1 MEQIERIRQ
10 MEMRLDQAEEAV
22 KELSVALEKYVVAQD
37 AIRTIEAYYGS
48 EEWRKDFEDDENGL
62 LPKELKC
69 GVLSEDGIWNMLEEC
84 RQIDVRMQKI
94 VTERLKG

>member
-48 EEWRKDFEDDENGL
+48 EEWCL
-62 LPKELKC
+62 SLKK
-69 GVLSEDGIWNMLEEC
+69 VDSLNLKQW
-84 RQIDVRMQKI
+84 V
-94 VTERLKG
+94 VTFFKGKSI

>member
-1 MEQIERIRQ
+1 M
-10 MEMRLDQAEEAV
+10 
-22 KELSVALEKYVVAQD
+22 
-37 AIRTIEAYYGS
+37 T
-48 EEWRKDFEDDENGL
+48 WRKDFEDDENGL

-94 VTERLKG
+94 VTERLNG